1 MQVLNV
7 ILINYERIKK
17 MTIINKEKLTI
28 YQATAKLID
37 KENNFE
43 KNNSKL
49 VLEHFGALVEFSAQY
64 TKVYNRVKATNEKGF
79 NKALEIAL
87 QNEHKDFYQVVKK
100 CTPNHFTAMR
110 KLGANPNTSIDVIN
124 KKIAE
129 CKEKKKPIKFAS
141 IRGMSNLMNPK
152 AKPLTWQEVV
162 SSGIDKA
169 LKMEKTIEKKD
180 IAEFVAS
187 YLAPSKI
194 DAEQN
199 KQLSEIEKAV
209 ARDMQLVANQ

>member
-1 MQVLNV
+1 
-7 ILINYERIKK
+7 
-17 MTIINKEKLTI
+17 
-28 YQATAKLID
+28 
-37 KENNFE
+37 
-43 KNNSKL
+43 
-49 VLEHFGALVEFSAQY
+49 
-64 TKVYNRVKATNEKGF
+64 
-79 NKALEIAL
+79 
-87 QNEHKDFYQVVKK
+87 
-100 CTPNHFTAMR
+100 MR
-110 KLGANPNTSIDVIN
+110 KLGENPNTTKQVIT

-129 CKEKKKPIKFAS
+129 CNEKKKPIKFAS

-169 LKMEKTIEKKD
+169 LKMEKTIDKKD

-187 YLAPSKI
+187 YLAPNKI

>member
-1 MQVLNV
+1 
-7 ILINYERIKK
+7 
-17 MTIINKEKLTI
+17 MTQKNEEKLTI
-28 YQATAKLID
+28 YQATTLLIN
-37 KENNFE
+37 KENRFE
-43 KNNSKL
+43 KDNSAL
-49 VLEHFGALVEFSAQY
+49 VLKHFGALVEFSAQY

-79 NKALEIAL
+79 NKALDIAL
-87 QNEHKDFYQVVKK
+87 KNEGDDFYQVVKK

-110 KLGANPNTSIDVIN
+110 KLGENPNTTKDVIT

-129 CKEKKKPIKFAS
+129 CNEKKKPIKFAS

-162 SSGIDKA
+162 SNGIDKA

-187 YLAPSKI
+187 YLAPNKI

-199 KQLSEIEKAV
+199 KQLSEIEKEV
-209 ARDMQLVANQ
+209 AKDMQLVVNQ

>member
-1 MQVLNV
+1 MK
-7 ILINYERIKK
+7 EKK
-17 MTIINKEKLTI
+17 MTQKNEEKLTI
-28 YQATAKLID
+28 YQATTLLIN
-37 KENNFE
+37 KENRFE
-43 KNNSKL
+43 KDNSAL
-49 VLEHFGALVEFSAQY
+49 VLKHFGALVEFSAQY

-79 NKALEIAL
+79 NKALDIAL
-87 QNEHKDFYQVVKK
+87 KNEGDDFYQVVKK

-110 KLGANPNTSIDVIN
+110 KLGENPNTTKQVIT

-129 CKEKKKPIKFAS
+129 CNEKKKPIKFAS

-152 AKPLTWQEVV
+152 AKALTWQEVV

-169 LKMEKTIEKKD
+169 LKMEKTIDKKD

-187 YLAPSKI
+187 YLAPNKI

-209 ARDMQLVANQ
+209 ARDMQLVINQ

>member
-1 MQVLNV
+1 MTQ
-7 ILINYERIKK
+7 KK
-17 MTIINKEKLTI
+17 EEKLTI
-28 YQATAKLID
+28 YEATTLLIN
-37 KENNFE
+37 KENRFE
-43 KNNSKL
+43 KDNSAL
-49 VLEHFGALVEFSAQY
+49 VLKHFGALVEFSAQY

-79 NKALEIAL
+79 NKALDIAL
-87 QNEHKDFYQVVKK
+87 KNEGDDFYQVVKK

-110 KLGANPNTSIDVIN
+110 KLGENPNTTKQVIT

-129 CKEKKKPIKFAS
+129 CNEKKKPIKFAS

-152 AKPLTWQEVV
+152 AKPLTWQEVI

-169 LKMEKTIEKKD
+169 LKMEKTIDKKD

-187 YLAPSKI
+187 YLAPNKI

-209 ARDMQLVANQ
+209 TRDMQLVANQ

>member
-1 MQVLNV
+1 MTQ
-7 ILINYERIKK
+7 KK
-17 MTIINKEKLTI
+17 EEKLTI
-28 YQATAKLID
+28 YEATTLLIN
-37 KENNFE
+37 KENRFE
-43 KNNSKL
+43 KDNSAL
-49 VLEHFGALVEFSAQY
+49 VLKHFGALVEFSAQY

-79 NKALEIAL
+79 NKALDIAL
-87 QNEHKDFYQVVKK
+87 KNEGDDFYQVVKK

-110 KLGANPNTSIDVIN
+110 KLGENPNTTKQVIT

-129 CKEKKKPIKFAS
+129 CNEKKKPIKFAS

-162 SSGIDKA
+162 SSGIAKA
-169 LKMEKTIEKKD
+169 LKMEKTIDKKD

-187 YLAPSKI
+187 YLAPNKI

-209 ARDMQLVANQ
+209 TRDMQLVANQ

>member
-1 MQVLNV
+1 
-7 ILINYERIKK
+7 
-17 MTIINKEKLTI
+17 MTQKNEEKLTI
-28 YQATAKLID
+28 YQATTLLIN
-37 KENNFE
+37 KENRFE
-43 KNNSKL
+43 KDNSAL
-49 VLEHFGALVEFSAQY
+49 VLKHFGALVEFSAQY

-79 NKALEIAL
+79 NKALDIAL
-87 QNEHKDFYQVVKK
+87 KNEGDDFYQVVKK

-110 KLGANPNTSIDVIN
+110 KLGENPNTTKDVIT

-129 CKEKKKPIKFAS
+129 CNEKKKPIKFAS

-162 SSGIDKA
+162 SNGIDKA

-187 YLAPSKI
+187 YLAPNKI

>member
-1 MQVLNV
+1 
-7 ILINYERIKK
+7 
-17 MTIINKEKLTI
+17 MTQKNEEKLTI
-28 YQATAKLID
+28 YQATTLLIN
-37 KENNFE
+37 KENRFE
-43 KNNSKL
+43 KDNSAL
-49 VLEHFGALVEFSAQY
+49 VLKHFGALVEFSAQY

-79 NKALEIAL
+79 NKALDIAL
-87 QNEHKDFYQVVKK
+87 KNEGDDFYQVVKK

-110 KLGANPNTSIDVIN
+110 KLGENPNTTKDVIT

-129 CKEKKKPIKFAS
+129 CNEKKKPIKFAS

-162 SSGIDKA
+162 SNGIDKA

>member
-49 VLEHFGALVEFSAQY
+49 VLEHFDALVAFSAQY
-64 TKVYNRVKATNEKGF
+64 TKVYDRVKATNEKGF
-79 NKALEIAL
+79 NKALDIAL
-87 QNEHKDFYQVVKK
+87 KNEGDNFYQVVKK

-187 YLAPSKI
+187 YLAPNKI

-199 KQLSEIEKAV
+199 SQLSEIEKAV
-209 ARDMQLVANQ
+209 AKDMQLVVNQ